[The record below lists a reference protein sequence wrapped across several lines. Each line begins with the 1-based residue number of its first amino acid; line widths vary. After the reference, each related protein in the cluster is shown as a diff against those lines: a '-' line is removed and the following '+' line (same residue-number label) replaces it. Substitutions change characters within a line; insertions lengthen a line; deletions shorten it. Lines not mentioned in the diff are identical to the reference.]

1 MFEEILNIKS
11 KQRNL
16 NYKIINSIPIIRSF
30 NTSNVVQTMGK
41 CNSTAI
47 IVIQWQITKTK
58 RDITGIKITAFSIE
72 RIITQTFII

>member
-1 MFEEILNIKS
+1 
-11 KQRNL
+11 
-16 NYKIINSIPIIRSF
+16 
-30 NTSNVVQTMGK
+30 MGK

-58 RDITGIKITAFSIE
+58 RDITGIKTGLSIE